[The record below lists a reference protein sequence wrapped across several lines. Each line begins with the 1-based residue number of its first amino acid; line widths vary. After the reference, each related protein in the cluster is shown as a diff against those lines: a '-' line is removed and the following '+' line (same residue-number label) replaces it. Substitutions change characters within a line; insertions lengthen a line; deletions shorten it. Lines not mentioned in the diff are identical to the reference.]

1 MKLYLVRHGQAMQG
15 LVDRER
21 VLSAEG
27 RREAGTLAQYLL
39 RTGVNVSQIWHSG
52 KARARETAEIL
63 REDGQLSETIS
74 ERTGLSPNDSVD
86 GLVHE
91 LEVEHDDLCVV
102 SHLPFVST
110 LASTLVTGGDAAAWS
125 FQTCAMLSLE
135 REGSGRW
142 WVNGFVRPKDLE

>member
-1 MKLYLVRHGQAMQG
+1 MKLYLVRHGHAMEG
-15 LVDRER
+15 SEDRER

-27 RREAGTLAQYLL
+27 QREARTLSRYLL
-39 RTGVNVSQIWHSG
+39 RTGVHVSEIWHSE

-63 REDGQLSETIS
+63 KEEGKIS
-74 ERTGLSPNDSVD
+74 ESIRERKGLSPNDSID
-86 GLVHE
+86 GWIQE

-110 LASTLVTGGDAAAWS
+110 LASTLVTGDEAAAWT
-125 FQTCAMLSLE
+125 FHTGAMLTLE